1 MIKSETLYSPQSY
14 LELVTGRTYILNDS
28 DNDIEAVEKIL
39 EELGY
44 CLWSHALTEIEHII
58 EEDLPVVLVDCLVWN
73 ENSNEYK
80 HVLRWFEVDE

>member
-44 CLWSHALTEIEHII
+44 CLQSHALTAIEYII
-58 EEDLPVVLVDCLVWN
+58 GENLPVVLVDCLVWN

-80 HVLRWFEVDE
+80 HILRWFEVDE